1 MGRPIYYPRWDY
13 TDFAGE
19 LPPTLEA
26 IPQSERSMHFPLK
39 LYSVLD
45 VADKDGLGGV
55 MSWQPHGRCFVIHEP
70 KRFDQILDKY
80 FPTIS
85 KLSSFQR
92 QLTMYGFRRITKGRD
107 RNGYFHCKF
116 LRNRDFLVT
125 QIERESSRRCEKGR
139 IQAKAADPDLWSL
152 PFVSPLPKQWTYP
165 LPGHRGPSK
174 PATME
179 RRISITCP
187 STCHQEIPSNEES
200 AVLCHAGNAAATRR
214 APIQVSPNVGQWNL
228 DGHDPM
234 SSSFPSFSLM
244 ADDLSINSARLG
256 CVPSHGISQQQ
267 KIPLQEGYSSMQS
280 AMDPMVLRQFLP
292 KQEESV
298 LGVLPEDGDK
308 RLVDETGEHTTG
320 SARANFGSSPVR
332 ALTNSNE
339 QEESSD
345 QIPEWGRSFRDV
357 GDDAQI

>member
-1 MGRPIYYPRWDY
+1 MPTSQSDTVGRPIYYPRWDY

-70 KRFDQILDKY
+70 KRFDLILDKY

-107 RNGYFHCKF
+107 RNGYFHCMF

-152 PFVSPLPKQWTYP
+152 PFVSPLPSNG
-165 LPGHRGPSK
+165 LILFRAIAGPQSQL
-174 PATME
+174 
-179 RRISITCP
+179 R
-187 STCHQEIPSNEES
+187 
-200 AVLCHAGNAAATRR
+200 
-214 APIQVSPNVGQWNL
+214 WN
-228 DGHDPM
+228 
-234 SSSFPSFSLM
+234 
-244 ADDLSINSARLG
+244 
-256 CVPSHGISQQQ
+256 
-267 KIPLQEGYSSMQS
+267 EGYQ
-280 AMDPMVLRQFLP
+280 
-292 KQEESV
+292 
-298 LGVLPEDGDK
+298 
-308 RLVDETGEHTTG
+308 
-320 SARANFGSSPVR
+320 
-332 ALTNSNE
+332 
-339 QEESSD
+339 
-345 QIPEWGRSFRDV
+345 
-357 GDDAQI
+357 